1 MWKLNKQPRAATPA
15 EVAKQRLGLKPVTPS
30 ATKMQ
35 KAQARARVLCDK
47 ALALF
52 KPSRSPKV
60 KAREHPS
67 MGSASR
73 LGPKVTV
80 SLVRRERKMAAS
92 K

>member
-15 EVAKQRLGLKPVTPS
+15 EVAKQRLGLKPV
-30 ATKMQ
+30 Q
-35 KAQARARVLCDK
+35 KAQPKAQELQARARVLCAK
-47 ALALF
+47 ALALVTPNR
-52 KPSRSPKV
+52 KAKV
-60 KAREHPS
+60 QAREHPS